1 MPIEVLPALTAL
13 ADATRLEILINIGA
27 AVETRTRD
35 LQDALDLSQPNL
47 SRHLKQL
54 VAAKLVS
61 ERRAGDTNKIYA
73 LDNAGIAS
81 CLEKV
86 AGLLAPANARASLS
100 LASVHRQ
107 RQQALAAV
115 PAALHPFLDAG
126 GRVAHFSTKRAE
138 QMLVLDYL
146 ISKVAPGRNYSER
159 ELTALIGEWLSPN
172 VRQGA
177 AAATFAIDAV
187 TLRRALVE
195 ESQLQRTRDGR
206 SYWRDQE
213 K

>member
-1 MPIEVLPALTAL
+1 MLRSAGSWTGMLTL
-13 ADATRLEILINIGA
+13 ATVPPPGGHSRRM
-27 AVETRTRD
+27 TP
-35 LQDALDLSQPNL
+35 PN
-47 SRHLKQL
+47 
-54 VAAKLVS
+54 
-61 ERRAGDTNKIYA
+61 
-73 LDNAGIAS
+73 
-81 CLEKV
+81 
-86 AGLLAPANARASLS
+86 
-100 LASVHRQ
+100 
-107 RQQALAAV
+107 
-115 PAALHPFLDAG
+115 
-126 GRVAHFSTKRAE
+126 FSTKRAE

-206 SYWRDQE
+206 SYWRDE
-213 K
+213 GK